1 MAAIQIGKYKRPGI
15 FFEEFDQSIIPN
27 PVVPT
32 LTIPPVLVVGFSKKG
47 PINTPILLSS
57 ISDVE
62 RIYGPLDRNLERK
75 GSFFH
80 RTVAKMLESG
90 PVLAMNLLSTND
102 TLDKIEYRSLSTSTN
117 KNNGDLVEIPF
128 RKVHDTS
135 SFWKKDTTI
144 FIDTVKNEVSGADR
158 LFHITNLSNRYVSVF
173 IFKSKLTGFNQPLL
187 QYYGTA
193 DKVPAYVNQLD
204 FASDYLV
211 DVLIVG
217 GDWSNYAELSV
228 DIQWSAYF
236 GTTGLRKTAVSA
248 FAQDRNV
255 NTLGFYEG
263 CSLIP
268 YFKDENNRN
277 IFIETVINAD
287 TDRTGVFCAFN
298 ADKLEGEFPN
308 GMVDIIG
315 NNLAKNNSL
324 VDVEQ
329 DEVNF
334 LSYRET
340 ITEQNNYPNVYLD
353 TAGGPNGQNVV
364 GLPGGSL
371 GAALTGEWQKFNTR
385 TAYMKEGII
394 EGIIFG
400 STAASGRDTDGFT
413 SSTNMVITFQAGT
426 VSLGG
431 NVEQP
436 YFVSNGT
443 MNLLDGG
450 IDGPS
455 FFTFS
460 ISSSDYS
467 TDTVDRT
474 YHNTFYLSPST
485 STIEK
490 ATTTLASTFPTVS
503 ANDLVLGYASHTIQ
517 GTTSNTVVF
526 KDHAFFGIGV
536 TSSISASF
544 DDGFVDLDSSDISV
558 VDNGLSVIT
567 VTFNGTAA
575 TQDVTEYLTY
585 RKIRL
590 FNYLVSMLDSTN
602 ISKMA
607 MLANVTDGTK
617 ISLANATV
625 SEIKTSTSENKSFK
639 LDLGTGLTTP
649 TDIAAG
655 KLVFYKLDNE
665 FVIGALGFN
674 SGNGTTA
681 SVASATIGIAS
692 KESAIY
698 NDFYDGNINTGDY
711 FYNDLNFN
719 STRVLFIN
727 DSLGQPNI
735 VFGTSST
742 QPWIVSGTES
752 FIIPSSSTNYKTF
765 TIASGGTPSFI
776 VDPSTGLSF
785 SNAGNKAYILNKSV
799 TDEDLGVVTRAW
811 DPNDRRYI
819 EMSLDSNDN
828 MTATFKNSTLTGTQ
842 SAAPNGDFSL
852 ISDLTDLKETV
863 EIHEPAGYTPIDNKV
878 LIIGSRYPTLKTGD
892 FLQAEVNED
901 PDVLLPGMIGRRL
914 TRILNKKAWSVDPT
928 YSEVTCD
935 AAIKKYSVGSG
946 MQTLKYTS
954 IDTYVST
961 YKAIP
966 LKGFRPR
973 AASQPDGT
981 EETQNSILNIVAKGT
996 TLFKALVN
1004 KDAID
1009 FRYVVDSFGLGLI
1022 ENSKQQLMDIC
1033 GDRLDCFGFLNMP
1046 SMRQF
1051 RNSANP
1057 SFLDANE
1064 NLSTALIASGGDP
1077 EKNPRFLYSFGTG
1090 KGTTSTGYFLPY
1102 VIVNDNGR
1110 PAELPPAMF
1119 SATTYM
1125 RKFLQ
1130 LTTSILPWTIAAGV
1144 TNGRILGIQG
1154 IEQNYSFNDIEN
1166 LNLAQMNPI
1175 VFKRNRGFIIETE
1188 NTAQTIYKSALSL
1201 IHVREVLIELERELG
1216 NMLLDFQWKFN
1227 TPDVRAEIKL
1237 KADVICET
1245 YVARNGLYNYFNK
1258 CDDENNPPDLID
1270 RQIGVIDT
1278 YVEPIKGMGII
1289 VNNITI
1295 LRTGAIE
1302 AGGFL

>member
-27 PVVPT
+27 PIVPT
-32 LTIPPVLVVGFSKKG
+32 LTIPPVLVIGFSKKG

-102 TLDKIEYRSLSTSTN
+102 TLDKIQYRSLSTSTN
-117 KNNGDLVEIPF
+117 KNNAELIEIPF

-144 FIDTVKNEVSGADR
+144 FIDTIKNEVSGSDR

-173 IFKSKLTGFNQPLL
+173 IFKSSLTGFNQPLL

-204 FASDYLV
+204 FAADYLV

-228 DIQWSAYF
+228 DLQWSAYF
-236 GTTGLRKTAVSA
+236 STTGLRKTAVSA

-277 IFIETVINAD
+277 IFIETVVNAD
-287 TDRTGVFCAFN
+287 TDRTGIFCAFN

-329 DEVNF
+329 DEINF
-334 LSYRET
+334 LSYKET
-340 ITEQNNYPNVYLD
+340 ITERNNYPNVYLD
-353 TAGGPNGQNVV
+353 TAGGPTGQNVV
-364 GLPGGSL
+364 ALPGESL
-371 GAALTGEWQKFNTR
+371 GSAITGQWQSFDTR
-385 TAYMKEGII
+385 TAYMREGVIS
-394 EGIIFG
+394 GVVFG
-400 STAASGRDTDGFT
+400 TTAASGRDIAGFT
-413 SSTNMVITFQAGT
+413 SSTNMVVTFQAGT

-431 NVEQP
+431 NVQP
-436 YFVSNGT
+436 AHYVSNGT
-443 MNLLDGG
+443 LGLLSGG
-450 IDGPS
+450 LTQPTTY
-455 FFTFS
+455 TFS
-460 ISSSDYS
+460 IPLSNYATSS
-467 TDTVDRT
+467 TDR
-474 YHNTFYLSPST
+474 TFYTTFYINPT
-485 STIEK
+485 TTAIEK
-490 ATTTLASTFPTVS
+490 ASSNTALTFPTVGL
-503 ANDLVLGYASHTIQ
+503 NDLVLGYVSVTVGSASELKSHTY
-517 GTTSNTVVF
+517 NEV
-526 KDHAFFGIGV
+526 GV
-536 TSSISASF
+536 TSSTAF
-544 DDGFVDLDSSDISV
+544 ETGFVDLSASDFTV
-558 VDNGLSVIT
+558 VDNGSSVIT
-567 VTFNGTAA
+567 VTFQGTGQ
-575 TQDVTEYLTY
+575 TPDVTDYLVY

-607 MLANVTDGTK
+607 VLSDVTTGEK
-617 ISLANATV
+617 LSLRNGSV
-625 SEIKTSTSENKSFK
+625 SEIVTPKVGTVASFK

-649 TDIAAG
+649 TSISNGA
-655 KLVFYKLDNE
+655 LVFYKLDNE
-665 FVIGALGFN
+665 FVLGSLGFN
-674 SGNGTTA
+674 SGNGVTT
-681 SVASATIGIAS
+681 SVATTTSGRAGR
-692 KESAIY
+692 ESEIY
-698 NDFYDGNINTGDY
+698 TDFFDGNINTGD
-711 FYNDLNFN
+711 FAYNDLAFV
-719 STRVLFIN
+719 SSRVVFAN
-727 DSLGQPNI
+727 DTNGSPNI
-735 VFGTSST
+735 VFTAS

-752 FIIPSSSTNYKTF
+752 FIIPSSRLNYKAF
-765 TIASGGTPSFI
+765 TLVSVGTPSSI
-776 VDPSTGLSF
+776 VDTTTGASF
-785 SNAGNKAYILNKSV
+785 SSVFAYVLNKSV
-799 TDEDLGVVTRAW
+799 TAEDLGVVTRAW
-811 DPNDRRYI
+811 DPNDKKYI
-819 EMSLDSNDN
+819 EMSLDLGDN
-828 MTATFKNSTLTGTQ
+828 MTATFKNDTLSGTQ
-842 SAAPNGDFSL
+842 SLSPNGALSL

-863 EIHEPAGYTPIDNKV
+863 EIYEPVGYTPIDNKV
-878 LIIGSRYPTLKTGD
+878 LIVGTRYPTLKTGD
-892 FLQAEVNED
+892 FLQADVNED
-901 PDVLLPGMIGRRL
+901 PDVLLPGMVGRRL
-914 TRILNKKAWSVDPT
+914 TRILNKRAWSVDPS

-935 AAIKKYSVGSG
+935 SAIKKYTIGSG

-954 IDTYVST
+954 IDSYVST

-973 AASQPDGT
+973 TASQPDGT
-981 EETQNSILNIVAKGT
+981 EETQNSILNILAKGT
-996 TLFKALVN
+996 TLFKALTN

-1064 NLSTALIASGGDP
+1064 NLSTALISSGGDP

-1090 KGTTSTGYFLPY
+1090 RGTTSTGYFLPY
-1102 VIVNDNGR
+1102 LIVNDNGR

-1119 SATTYM
+1119 AATTYM

-1245 YVARNGLYNYFNK
+1245 YVARNGLFNYFNK
-1258 CDDENNPPDLID
+1258 CDDENNPLDLIE
-1270 RQIGVIDT
+1270 RQIGVLDT
-1278 YVEPIKGMGII
+1278 FVEPIKGMGII